1 MENKI
6 ILYSKVTTYLYKDVT
21 QGTKILF
28 LTITCNIE
36 NMFFPFSR
44 LVFATWIL
52 IIPLLT
58 YEEQQ

>member
-1 MENKI
+1 MGNKI
-6 ILYSKVTTYLYKDVT
+6 ILYSKVTTYSYKD
-21 QGTKILF
+21 GTKIIF

-52 IIPLLT
+52 IIPLRT